1 MGGGSRGPGAHLVH
15 LWPPHFAFSGHHPWD
30 LGAHSGPALVRI
42 WWEEGGSTEPVEDAT
57 SFLLRS
63 FSVSASVSG
72 CLLCPSRFSVSC
84 VWSVSPPLLPFSGSG
99 PCVFVLT
106 LDVHVMDSGE
116 RRALVFSL
124 SPSPLSLPLR
134 NKWRHEGS
142 SPCSVSLHLLLVLC
156 CCAFLCSSFGHVHSV
171 HPPPLSLKVGGGGW
185 DLQLESRGERGKTS
199 RTQRDRPPVLSQL
212 LPRPGPRLDL
222 LLPAFL
228 PRAQPAGPAHS
239 HALHQRRP
247 TAADTEG
254 QAPPTPPALPGC
266 PGTSPA
272 LPSPPWGGRG
282 GGSVSPTHSAE
293 GRTSPLSS
301 SLG

>member
-1 MGGGSRGPGAHLVH
+1 M
-15 LWPPHFAFSGHHPWD
+15 
-30 LGAHSGPALVRI
+30 
-42 WWEEGGSTEPVEDAT
+42 
-57 SFLLRS
+57 
-63 FSVSASVSG
+63 
-72 CLLCPSRFSVSC
+72 
-84 VWSVSPPLLPFSGSG
+84 
-99 PCVFVLT
+99 
-106 LDVHVMDSGE
+106 
-116 RRALVFSL
+116 FSL

-301 SLG
+301 SKQPVILWSGRMERSPCGLWV